1 MLDRLAER
9 IFQLLRVRISFGL
22 AGGTVVSRAATISYL
37 PSRHSGFEQVYC
49 KRALDP
55 RRTSL
60 HSDDCWDVLAQWY
73 DCFSVFLKLCRGR
86 TVPSRLDL
94 YSPTPVPLLFRCS
107 HYCELLSQLVRD
119 SEPPLFWSALYVYPS
134 PVAIDA
140 VCAVSANAQQT
151 ETRLMPPLLPLS
163 LRERPKHIS
172 CLPTTLSI
180 LSLRYHPALTAV
192 LLFPSSLKTPPSQ
205 RHCRWPAYIAISA
218 MSSQAI
224 LPGAN
229 GRARGYATQAPGF
242 IRFNVYLQRDLCP
255 GYPGSAPAARSIWS
269 RKWAGDRTTAS
280 RRWKSYSCFQRY
292 GCVWE
297 SPELRLTTAEETL
310 PDAAIALETW
320 IANAPEGIL
329 QCLPLSR
336 WTHGVYGGL
345 DRSTWACWVGR
356 GKRWRIRFGVS
367 RSSSDGGS
375 DTPLAAVR
383 FGGFLGGQI
392 CLDMGGR
399 YSM

>member
-1 MLDRLAER
+1 MLDQLAER
-9 IFQLLRVRISFGL
+9 VFQLLGVRISFGL
-22 AGGTVVSRAATISYL
+22 AGSTVVSRAATISYL

-73 DCFSVFLKLCRGR
+73 DCFSVLLKLCRGR

-172 CLPTTLSI
+172 CLPTTVSTHLSGI
-180 LSLRYHPALTAV
+180 IPHSQ
-192 LLFPSSLKTPPSQ
+192 LFFFF
-205 RHCRWPAYIAISA
+205 HH
-218 MSSQAI
+218 
-224 LPGAN
+224 
-229 GRARGYATQAPGF
+229 
-242 IRFNVYLQRDLCP
+242 
-255 GYPGSAPAARSIWS
+255 
-269 RKWAGDRTTAS
+269 
-280 RRWKSYSCFQRY
+280 
-292 GCVWE
+292 
-297 SPELRLTTAEETL
+297 
-310 PDAAIALETW
+310 
-320 IANAPEGIL
+320 
-329 QCLPLSR
+329 LSR
-336 WTHGVYGGL
+336 HPPAKG
-345 DRSTWACWVGR
+345 
-356 GKRWRIRFGVS
+356 I
-367 RSSSDGGS
+367 
-375 DTPLAAVR
+375 AVDQHTSL
-383 FGGFLGGQI
+383 FQQ
-392 CLDMGGR
+392 
-399 YSM
+399 